1 MNSGMQQ
8 HGLKATAANAFAS
21 SQSND
26 PKQLLIGEAGALGGG
41 AGAGSPL
48 ETQGRVI
55 AASRHLQDLLLPLLA
70 GHATLRLVPVR
81 SSEVFRAE
89 SLVADSEDLLLL
101 ECGNLEQDVA
111 LIRKI
116 RGLAMT
122 VRIVMLGGSGDEREF
137 LQYVRAG
144 IQGYLLA
151 GASGEEIVTALQ
163 VVHAGKAFCPSS
175 VCGLLFQYFER
186 EATRLPSAAIRQRLG
201 LTRREQQLVPLIGR
215 GMTNRQIANQL
226 RLSEQTVKNHLYRM
240 KHKVGAGNRLDI
252 VQTCHNQ
259 GFLL

>member
-1 MNSGMQQ
+1 
-8 HGLKATAANAFAS
+8 
-21 SQSND
+21 
-26 PKQLLIGEAGALGGG
+26 
-41 AGAGSPL
+41 
-48 ETQGRVI
+48 
-55 AASRHLQDLLLPLLA
+55 
-70 GHATLRLVPVR
+70 
-81 SSEVFRAE
+81 
-89 SLVADSEDLLLL
+89 
-101 ECGNLEQDVA
+101 
-111 LIRKI
+111 
-116 RGLAMT
+116 MT

-226 RLSEQTVKNHLYRM
+226 SLSEQTVKNHLYRM

>member
-1 MNSGMQQ
+1 MNSGTQQ
-8 HGLKATAANAFAS
+8 RHIDATAASSSPS
-21 SQSND
+21 SQVND
-26 PKQLLIGEAGALGGG
+26 QTKLLGEVGVIGSGASL
-41 AGAGSPL
+41 ASPS
-48 ETQGRVI
+48 ETVGRVI
-55 AASRHLQDLLLPLLA
+55 AANRHLQELLSPLLA
-70 GHATLRLVPVR
+70 EYSTLRLAPAR
-81 SSEVFRAE
+81 SGEVFRPE

-151 GASGEEIVTALQ
+151 GASGEEIVTALL
-163 VVHAGKAFCPSS
+163 VVATGKAFCPSS

-226 RLSEQTVKNHLYRM
+226 SLSEQTVKNHLYRM
-240 KHKVGAGNRLDI
+240 KHKIGAGNRLDI

>member
-1 MNSGMQQ
+1 MQE
-8 HGLKATAANAFAS
+8 
-21 SQSND
+21 
-26 PKQLLIGEAGALGGG
+26 LLA
-41 AGAGSPL
+41 
-48 ETQGRVI
+48 
-55 AASRHLQDLLLPLLA
+55 PLLA
-70 GHATLRLVPVR
+70 GHCTLRLAPIR
-81 SSEVFRAE
+81 FGEVFRPE

-122 VRIVMLGGSGDEREF
+122 VRIVMVGGSGDEREF

-151 GASGEEIVTALQ
+151 GASGEEIVTAL
-163 VVHAGKAFCPSS
+163 VVVRAGKAFCPSS

-186 EATRLPSAAIRQRLG
+186 EATRLPSAAIHQRLG

-215 GMTNRQIANQL
+215 GMTNRQIANL
-226 RLSEQTVKNHLYRM
+226 LSLSEQTVKNHLYRM
-240 KHKVGAGNRLDI
+240 KHKIGADNRLGI